1 MDMNLSKLSEIVEN
15 RGRSLACC
23 SPWGC
28 RVGRDLAATQQQQ
41 KQEMT
46 LEKAIGERKRERLKL
61 HSPGMR
67 GREISRRLK
76 SMVEKN
82 ECLKN
87 FFMNNMQYKKTPQFL
102 PC

>member
-15 RGRSLACC
+15 RERSLACC

-28 RVGRDLAATQQQQ
+28 RVGRDLAATEQQQ

-46 LEKAIGERKRERLKL
+46 LEKAIGEMKREQLKL

-67 GREISRRLK
+67 EEESSLGGLREWWER
-76 SMVEKN
+76 
-82 ECLKN
+82 
-87 FFMNNMQYKKTPQFL
+87 MNV
-102 PC
+102 